1 MSIRNDIVLPVQDAD
16 LAHLLFSRFGPTANI
31 HLSLPSTIDNLDCS
45 SYLSRLVRKIIIKI
59 RNNVFDPKVMSW
71 MALICRSC
79 QSSVVP
85 KYVP

>member
-1 MSIRNDIVLPVQDAD
+1 MSIRNDIVLPVQDAN
-16 LAHLLFSRFGPTANI
+16 LSLLLFSRFGPANI
-31 HLSLPSTIDNLDCS
+31 HLSRPSTIDNLDCS
-45 SYLSRLVRKIIIKI
+45 SYLSRLVRKIIFKI